1 MDELQL
7 IFDKLEKKRQL
18 IIEYEDKFSKL
29 DEQKNNLSSKDFFK
43 EQKQLY
49 KEFEKKMKIIEKIK
63 IL

>member
-1 MDELQL
+1 MDELQP

-29 DEQKNNLSSKDFFK
+29 NEQKINLSSKDFFK

-49 KEFEKKMKIIEKIK
+49 KEFEKKMKTIEKIK
-63 IL
+63 V

>member
-29 DEQKNNLSSKDFFK
+29 DDQKNNLSSKDFFK

-49 KEFEKKMKIIEKIK
+49 KEFEKKMKTIEKIK
-63 IL
+63 V

>member
-29 DEQKNNLSSKDFFK
+29 DEQKNNLSSRDFFK

-49 KEFEKKMKIIEKIK
+49 KEFEKKMKTIEKIK
-63 IL
+63 V

>member
-18 IIEYEDKFSKL
+18 IIEYEDKFGKL

-49 KEFEKKMKIIEKIK
+49 KEFEKKMKTIEKIK
-63 IL
+63 V

>member
-49 KEFEKKMKIIEKIK
+49 KEFEKKMKTIEKIK
-63 IL
+63 V